1 MECAV
6 LRRSPLGEN
15 SAKWREAFVVPF
27 ACANTWIQSQR
38 MVKKSLINGKSRK
51 RSYYRTKWW
60 LKRAD
65 QFVAQ
70 NISLD
75 SFHARDQPRH

>member
-1 MECAV
+1 MA
-6 LRRSPLGEN
+6 RGFRSPFRLREHLDSIAKDGEKIFN
-15 SAKWREAFVVPF
+15 QW
-27 ACANTWIQSQR
+27 
-38 MVKKSLINGKSRK
+38 KSRK
-51 RSYYRTKWW
+51 RPYYRTKWW

>member
-38 MVKKSLINGKSRK
+38 MVKKSLINGSQG
-51 RSYYRTKWW
+51 SVRTKWW

>member
-1 MECAV
+1 
-6 LRRSPLGEN
+6 
-15 SAKWREAFVVPF
+15 
-27 ACANTWIQSQR
+27 